1 MTDREAQMREMAK
14 KLVVYSL
21 PGMADVTVRRDLT
34 YQEGDGSL
42 VMDLYEPLNPTA
54 DVRPPVV
61 VIVMGYPDPTGFY
74 RYFGWATCWA
84 RMLAVS
90 GVATVIYA
98 TREPAA
104 DIHMVLRYLRDQ
116 GATLGIDGERI
127 GILACSANV
136 AVALSALMTG
146 SLARCGA
153 LLNGYTMDLD
163 GGSAVAAASSTFGFV
178 NACAG
183 KSMDALATDVPL
195 FLVRS
200 GRDQGPGL
208 NGALDRF
215 IGAAVA
221 RNLPVAFVNHPTAP
235 HAFDVDD
242 DSKTSHRV
250 IRQVLSFLCLHL
262 EKD

>member
-1 MTDREAQMREMAK
+1 MTDREAQVREMAK
-14 KLVVYSL
+14 KLVVFSL

-34 YQEGDGSL
+34 YQEGDGPL
-42 VMDLYEPLNPTA
+42 ALDLYEPLNPTA
-54 DVRPPVV
+54 DERPPVV

-74 RYFGWATCWA
+74 RYVGWATCWA

-104 DIHMVLRYLRDQ
+104 DIHTVLRYLREQ
-116 GATLGIDGERI
+116 ATRLGIDGDRI

-146 SLARCGA
+146 SLARCAA
-153 LLNGYTMDLD
+153 LLNGLTMDLD
-163 GGSAVAAASSTFGFV
+163 GGSAVAAASSAFGFV

-183 KSMDALATDVPL
+183 RSVDALATDVPVL
-195 FLVRS
+195 LVRS
-200 GRDQGPGL
+200 GRDQVPGL
-208 NGALDRF
+208 NMALDRF

-221 RNLPVAFVNHPTAP
+221 RNLPVSFVNHPTAA

-242 DSKTSHRV
+242 DSEASRRI
-250 IRQVLSFLCLHL
+250 IRQVLSFLCVHL
-262 EKD
+262 EKG

>member
-1 MTDREAQMREMAK
+1 MTDREAQVREMAK

-34 YQEGDGSL
+34 YQEGDDPL

-54 DVRPPVV
+54 DERPPVV

-74 RYFGWATCWA
+74 RYVGWATCWA

-104 DIHMVLRYLRDQ
+104 DIHTVLRYLREQ
-116 GATLGIDGERI
+116 ATTLGIDGKRI

-136 AVALSALMTG
+136 VVALSALLTG
-146 SLARCGA
+146 SLARCAA
-153 LLNGYTMDLD
+153 LLYGFTMDSD
-163 GGSAVAAASSTFGFV
+163 GGTAVAAASSTFGFV

-183 KSMDALATDVPL
+183 KSVENVAPDIPL
-195 FLVRS
+195 LLVRA
-200 GRDQGPGL
+200 GREQFPGL
-208 NGALDRF
+208 NEALERF
-215 IGAAVA
+215 IGAAVT
-221 RNLPVAFVNHPTAP
+221 RNLPVAFVNHPTGP
-235 HAFDVDD
+235 HAFDLEDD
-242 DSKTSHRV
+242 TEASRRI
-250 IRQVLSFLCLHL
+250 IRQVLSFLCVHL
-262 EKD
+262 EKS